1 MQPNFMLIKI
11 KPLYFQYSKP
21 LLILP
26 VNNDKQEFVENGLRN
41 HGWYLYKIL
50 FSFRKFSV
58 GL

>member
-21 LLILP
+21 LLILS

-41 HGWYLYKIL
+41 HG
-50 FSFRKFSV
+50 
-58 GL
+58 